1 MNSIL
6 ETLKH
11 LGPARLG
18 IMGGVLIG
26 LMLFF
31 VFLTVRVSQPD
42 MQLLYGDLSTADTST
57 ISGVLEKAGIRYSV
71 SQDSSQVHVP
81 DDQVGRARMLLAQE
95 GLPNGGSMG
104 YEIFDEQSGF
114 GTTNFVQNINQVR
127 AIEGELSRTIGSLDA
142 VRNARVHLVLPR
154 RELFSRDNREAS
166 ASVLISQQRGNRLK
180 SEQIL
185 SIQHLVASA
194 VPELNPDNVSIVDS
208 NGNLLAR
215 GGESEQAMLSA
226 KGEERRR
233 SYERRMTQAI
243 EDIVGRVVGF
253 GSVRAN
259 VTADLNFDR
268 ITTSEEIYDPSS
280 QVIRSSQVIEEKE
293 SEQQTQGGTGL
304 PGAGGDLLSAGGTG
318 IENNRLEE
326 VTNFEISRTERN
338 MVREIG
344 EVNKL
349 SVAVLV
355 DGIYTKDEDDDD
367 NIIYAPRTEEELALI
382 EDLVK
387 SAIGFDDERGDT
399 LKVVNMKFAPIDIEK
414 GSFTEDLLLGFERSE
429 FLDALEIVSV
439 AIMIILVIML
449 IVQPMV
455 GRLLAEASTISKDAE
470 ADLLTS
476 ATGGGANPALAAP
489 EQARFG
495 PTPEDMEEMEEEDS
509 SIDIQQVKGKV
520 KASALKK
527 VEDIVDNYPN
537 EAVSVIRSWMS
548 QE

>member
-1 MNSIL
+1 MNSII

-18 IMGGVLIG
+18 IMAGVLIG

-42 MQLLYGDLSTADTST
+42 MQLLYGDLSTSDTST
-57 ISGVLEKAGIRYSV
+57 IAGVLENAGIRYSV
-71 SQDSSQVHVP
+71 SDDSTQVRVP
-81 DDQVGRARMLLAQE
+81 DDQIGRARMLLAQE
-95 GLPNGGSMG
+95 GLPNGGSIG
-104 YEIFDEQSGF
+104 YELFDEQTGF

-127 AIEGELSRTIGSLDA
+127 AIEGELSRTIGSIDA
-142 VRNARVHLVLPR
+142 VRSARVHLVLPR
-154 RELFSRDNREAS
+154 RELFSRDNRQAT
-166 ASVLISQQRGNRLK
+166 ASVLITQNRGNRLK

-194 VPELNPDNVSIVDS
+194 VPELTPDNVSVVDS
-208 NGNLLAR
+208 NGALLAR
-215 GGESEQAMLSA
+215 GGDSDEALLSA
-226 KGEERRR
+226 KSEERRR
-233 SYERRMTQAI
+233 NYERRMTQAI

-268 ITTSEEIYDPSS
+268 ITTSEEIYDPAS
-280 QVIRSSQVIEEKE
+280 QVVRSSQVVEERE
-293 SEQQTQGGTGL
+293 SEQETANAPTL
-304 PGAGGDLLSAGGTG
+304 PGAGGDLLSAGSGSNQ
-318 IENNRLEE
+318 ENSRLEE

-338 MVREIG
+338 MVREVG
-344 EVNKL
+344 EVSKL

-355 DGIYTKDEDDDD
+355 DGNYSKNEEGEQVYT
-367 NIIYAPRTEEELALI
+367 PRTEEELSLI

-387 SAIGFDDERGDT
+387 SAIGFDDDRGDT
-399 LKVVNMKFAPIDIEK
+399 LRVVNMKFAPLDVEK

-429 FLDALEIVSV
+429 FLDALEIVAV
-439 AIMIILVIML
+439 ALMIILVIVL

-455 GRLLAEASTISKDAE
+455 GRLLAEASNISKDAE

-476 ATGGGANPALAAP
+476 GHGGGSPAALAAP
-489 EQARFG
+489 ETARFG
-495 PTPEDMEEMEEEDS
+495 PTPAEIEEEEEDS

-537 EAVSVIRSWMS
+537 ETVSVIRSWMS

>member
-1 MNSIL
+1 MNSII

-18 IMGGVLIG
+18 IMAGVLIG

-42 MQLLYGDLSTADTST
+42 MQLLYGDLSTSDTST
-57 ISGVLEKAGIRYSV
+57 IAGVLENAGIRYSV
-71 SQDSSQVHVP
+71 SDDSTQVRVP
-81 DDQVGRARMLLAQE
+81 DDQIGRARMLLAQE
-95 GLPNGGSMG
+95 GLPNGGSIG
-104 YEIFDEQSGF
+104 YELFDEQTGF

-127 AIEGELSRTIGSLDA
+127 AIEGELSRTIGSIDA
-142 VRNARVHLVLPR
+142 VRSARVHLVLPR
-154 RELFSRDNREAS
+154 RELFSRDNRQAT
-166 ASVLISQQRGNRLK
+166 ASVLITQNRGNRLK

-194 VPELNPDNVSIVDS
+194 VPELTPDNVSVVDS
-208 NGNLLAR
+208 NGALLAR
-215 GGESEQAMLSA
+215 GGDSDEALLSA
-226 KGEERRR
+226 KSEERRR
-233 SYERRMTQAI
+233 NYERRMTQAI

-268 ITTSEEIYDPSS
+268 ITTSEEIYDPAS
-280 QVIRSSQVIEEKE
+280 QVVRSSQVVEERE
-293 SEQQTQGGTGL
+293 SEQETANSPTL
-304 PGAGGDLLSAGGTG
+304 PGAGGDLLSAGSGSNQ
-318 IENNRLEE
+318 ENSRLEE

-338 MVREIG
+338 MVREVG
-344 EVNKL
+344 EVSKL

-355 DGIYTKDEDDDD
+355 DGNYSKDEEGEQV
-367 NIIYAPRTEEELALI
+367 YTPRTEEELALI

-399 LKVVNMKFAPIDIEK
+399 LRVVNMKFAPLDVEK

-429 FLDALEIVSV
+429 FLDALEIVAV
-439 AIMIILVIML
+439 ALMIILVIVL

-455 GRLLAEASTISKDAE
+455 GRLLAEASNISKDAE

-476 ATGGGANPALAAP
+476 GQGSGSPAALAAP
-489 EQARFG
+489 ETARFG
-495 PTPEDMEEMEEEDS
+495 PTPVEMEEEEEDS

-537 EAVSVIRSWMS
+537 ETVSVIRSWMS

>member
-1 MNSIL
+1 MNSII

-18 IMGGVLIG
+18 IMAGVLIG

-42 MQLLYGDLSTADTST
+42 MQLLYGDLSTSDTST
-57 ISGVLEKAGIRYSV
+57 IAGVLENAGIRYSV
-71 SQDSSQVHVP
+71 SDDSTQVRVP
-81 DDQVGRARMLLAQE
+81 DDQIGPARMLLAQE
-95 GLPNGGSMG
+95 GLPNGGSIG
-104 YEIFDEQSGF
+104 YELFDEQTGF

-127 AIEGELSRTIGSLDA
+127 AIEGELSRTIGSIDA
-142 VRNARVHLVLPR
+142 VRSARVHLVLPR
-154 RELFSRDNREAS
+154 RELFSRDNRQAT
-166 ASVLISQQRGNRLK
+166 ASVLITQNRGNRLK

-194 VPELNPDNVSIVDS
+194 VPELTPDNVSVVDS
-208 NGNLLAR
+208 NGALLAR
-215 GGESEQAMLSA
+215 GGDSDESLLSA
-226 KGEERRR
+226 KSEERRR
-233 SYERRMTQAI
+233 NYERRMTQAI

-268 ITTSEEIYDPSS
+268 ITTSEEIYDPAS
-280 QVIRSSQVIEEKE
+280 QVVRSSQVVEERE
-293 SEQQTQGGTGL
+293 SEQETANAPTL
-304 PGAGGDLLSAGGTG
+304 PGAGGDLLSAGSGSNQ
-318 IENNRLEE
+318 ENSRLEE

-338 MVREIG
+338 MVREVG
-344 EVNKL
+344 EVSKL

-355 DGIYTKDEDDDD
+355 DGNYSKNEEGEQVYT
-367 NIIYAPRTEEELALI
+367 PRTEEELSLI

-387 SAIGFDDERGDT
+387 SAIGFDDDRGDT
-399 LKVVNMKFAPIDIEK
+399 LRVVNMKFAPLDVEK

-429 FLDALEIVSV
+429 FLDALEIVAV
-439 AIMIILVIML
+439 ALMIILVIVL

-455 GRLLAEASTISKDAE
+455 GRLLAEASNISKDAE

-476 ATGGGANPALAAP
+476 GHGGGSPAALAAP
-489 EQARFG
+489 ETARFG
-495 PTPEDMEEMEEEDS
+495 PTPAEIEEEEEDS

-537 EAVSVIRSWMS
+537 ETVSVIRSWMS